1 MGKIDK
7 VSPETLRS
15 LARQLNVSDKENISL
30 KADNCELELKIA
42 LVGALLNFKNSD
54 TLHILFIFIP

>member
-30 KADNCELELKIA
+30 KADNCELELKIV
-42 LVGALLNFKNSD
+42 LVGAHLL
-54 TLHILFIFIP
+54 LFFEH